1 MAAALIGNSITGRVF
16 QALKVVIHWLESCMW
31 CLRAGMGN
39 ICNNKAAEGSPSD
52 PRALPGLAAASIGSI
67 ILRAIDNKT
76 ENSPCI
82 GLSSLGSRNLGSST
96 KR

>member
-1 MAAALIGNSITGRVF
+1 MSVSSPEGCDPLAGKLYVVSEGR
-16 QALKVVIHWLESCMW
+16 LWLNPETDQCF
-31 CLRAGMGN
+31 GMGN